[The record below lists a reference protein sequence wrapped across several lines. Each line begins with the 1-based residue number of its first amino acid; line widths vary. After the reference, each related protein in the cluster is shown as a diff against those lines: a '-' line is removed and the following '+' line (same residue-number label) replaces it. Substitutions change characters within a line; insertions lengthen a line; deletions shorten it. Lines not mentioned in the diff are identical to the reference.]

1 MFTYSTVHLKSQVT
15 YLTKGDNPVKLGTLF
30 IITGVVS
37 IVLGLAFVLVPGRL
51 ASPYGLELDEHGIMV
66 LRLLGAAFL
75 GYGAL
80 NWVARNTEESKARQ
94 AIVLAQSVGNAIA
107 FIVALANQLSGVPNA
122 VGWVGVVI
130 HLLLALGY
138 GYFELMWPS
147 ASQPTSFAQQ
157 SRRPFS

>member
-1 MFTYSTVHLKSQVT
+1 MKLSVL
-15 YLTKGDNPVKLGTLF
+15 LT
-30 IITGVVS
+30 ITGVVS
-37 IVLGLAFVLVPGRL
+37 IVFGLGFVLVPGRL
-51 ASPYGLELDEHGIMV
+51 ASPYGLELDEAGTMV

-80 NWVARNTEESKARQ
+80 NWFARNTEESRARQ
-94 AIVLAQSVGNAIA
+94 AIVLAQSIGNAIA
-107 FIVALANQLSGVPNA
+107 FIVALVNQLSGVPNA
-122 VGWVGVVI
+122 VGWVAVVI

>member
-1 MFTYSTVHLKSQVT
+1 MKLSSLFT
-15 YLTKGDNPVKLGTLF
+15 
-30 IITGVVS
+30 ITGVVS
-37 IVLGLAFVLVPGRL
+37 IAFGLGFVLVPGRL
-51 ASPYGLELDEHGIMV
+51 VSPYGLELDEAGLVV
-66 LRLLGAAFL
+66 LRLLGAAYL

-80 NWVARNTEESKARQ
+80 NWFARNTEESKARQ

-138 GYFELMWPS
+138 GYFEFVWPS

-157 SRRPFS
+157 PRRPFF